1 MVNLFSASIALG
13 TLLLSCALFAGDDK
27 YTWPN
32 NTLAAVSLSYDD
44 ALNSQLDN
52 AIPTLNEFGFK
63 GSFYL
68 TLSSSVFSQ
77 RKAEW
82 QAIAQQGHE
91 LGNHTINH
99 ACRGSLPDREWVK
112 ADNDLDKIP
121 LNTLLTEIIEA
132 NKILK
137 QLDKQSTRTFTVPC
151 TDKLVSGVDYLQKIK
166 PFFIGIKS
174 RVAEIPT
181 TMTGFDIKDVSV
193 IAPVDMTG
201 EQLINYVKLAEK
213 HGTLVN
219 FTFHGIGG
227 DHLSISNKAHTRL
240 LTYLSNNKDIY
251 WVDTFRNIS
260 LHVNQRQD

>member
-13 TLLLSCALFAGDDK
+13 TLLLSCTLVADDR
-27 YTWPN
+27 YPWPN

-52 AIPTLNEFGFK
+52 AIPALDEFGFK

-68 TLSSSVFSQ
+68 TLSSPVFSQ
-77 RKAEW
+77 RKTEW

-99 ACRGSLPDREWVK
+99 ACRGSLPNREWVK

-121 LNTLLTEIIEA
+121 LNKLLAEITTA

-137 QLDKQSTRTFTVPC
+137 QLDNQSERTFTLPC
-151 TDKLVSGVDYLQKIK
+151 TDKLVSGIDYLQKIK
-166 PFFIGIKS
+166 PHFIGIKT
-174 RVAEIPT
+174 RVAEIAP
-181 TMTGFDIKDVSV
+181 TMTGFDIKNVSV

-201 EQLINYVKLAEK
+201 EQLINYVKLAGK
-213 HGTLVN
+213 NGTMVN

-227 DHLSISNKAHTRL
+227 DHLSISNKAHTSL
-240 LTYLSNNKDIY
+240 LAYLADNRDIY

-260 LHVNQRQD
+260 LHINQLKD